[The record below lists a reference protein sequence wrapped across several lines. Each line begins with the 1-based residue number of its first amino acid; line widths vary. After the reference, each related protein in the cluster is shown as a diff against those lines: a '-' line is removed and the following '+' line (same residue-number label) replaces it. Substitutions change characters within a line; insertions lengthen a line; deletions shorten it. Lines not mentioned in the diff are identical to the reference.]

1 MNILSLIIGFFI
13 DMAFSTSM
21 DDVHVMRSNIDNS
34 SGLLPPY
41 MWQLNK
47 YMLQYQLC
55 LCYLDLT
62 LIL

>member
-41 MWQLNK
+41 M
-47 YMLQYQLC
+47 
-55 LCYLDLT
+55 
-62 LIL
+62 

>member
-1 MNILSLIIGFFI
+1 
-13 DMAFSTSM
+13 MAFSTSM

-47 YMLQYQLC
+47 YMLFTVITAPTMSVLPK
-55 LCYLDLT
+55 LKH
-62 LIL
+62 